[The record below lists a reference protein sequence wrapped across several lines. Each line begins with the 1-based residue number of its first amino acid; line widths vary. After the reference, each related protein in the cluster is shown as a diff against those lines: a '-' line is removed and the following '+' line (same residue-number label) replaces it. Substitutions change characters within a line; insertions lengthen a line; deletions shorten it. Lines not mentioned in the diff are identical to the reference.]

1 MYNPMPGINYE
12 KYIRI
17 VEEYDSEHVCQTPDT
32 VYSISVHSDKVTI
45 GIEILRSNRQ
55 SHFQDTSE
63 EIESDLHY
71 AIEPIINKWYYSGE
85 KFK

>member
-1 MYNPMPGINYE
+1 MK
-12 KYIRI
+12 KYIKI

-32 VYSISVHSDKVTI
+32 MYNISVHPDELKISIKI
-45 GIEILRSNRQ
+45 PKSNQQ
-55 SHFQDTSE
+55 SHSTDTSE

-71 AIEPIINKWYYSGE
+71 AIEPVVNKWYYSGE